1 MEVTMKSI
9 RYIICCCVVL
19 SLLATTGFTQ
29 DIEDLAKKAQNPV
42 SDLIAVPIEH
52 NFNFDVGMDG
62 DIQHVTVSS
71 PVLPVKLNKKWILI
85 NRAII
90 PAIYQP
96 LLAPG
101 VGDEFGLGDINF
113 TTFLSPRETSS
124 GTTWGVGPSLT
135 IPSASNEV
143 LGTEKWLLGP
153 AFVVFKDI
161 GSWSTGLL
169 ISNAWSI
176 GGESDRADVNAGFMQ
191 PWFYY
196 NFPSGAYIFYEP
208 VITVDWEADSG
219 ERWTVPLGI
228 GVGKITTIGTQ
239 YVNVQIAAFYNV
251 ETPTGGAEWTIRPQI
266 SFLFPK

>member
-1 MEVTMKSI
+1 MKGDKMKSLK
-9 RYIICCCVVL
+9 YAMCCYAAL
-19 SLLATTGFTQ
+19 FLLVTTGFTQ

-52 NFNFDVGMDG
+52 NLNSDVGMDG

-71 PVLPVKLNKKWILI
+71 PVVPLKLNKKWILI

-101 VGDEFGLGDINF
+101 VGNEFGLGDINF
-113 TTFLSPRETSS
+113 TTFLSPRES
-124 GTTWGVGPSLT
+124 GGTVWGVGPSLT

-143 LGTEKWLLGP
+143 LGTEKWTLGP
-153 AFVVFKDI
+153 AFVVFRDI

-176 GGESDRADVNAGFMQ
+176 GGESDRADVNAGFLQ

-266 SFLFPK
+266 TFLFPQ